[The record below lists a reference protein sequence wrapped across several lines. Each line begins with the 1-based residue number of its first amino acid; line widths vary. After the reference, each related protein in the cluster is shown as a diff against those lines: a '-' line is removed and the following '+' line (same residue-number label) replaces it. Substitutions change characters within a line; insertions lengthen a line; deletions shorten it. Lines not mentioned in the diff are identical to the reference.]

1 MSHNYIETL
10 PQSLNKLINLEFLD
24 ISHNRIRQINEIACM
39 PKLRILNISGNM
51 ALTHLSK
58 NLLTCDSLVDLVLDV
73 KYIVY
78 PPANVIEN
86 GTAEII
92 NFLTVHDDSPMTIE
106 ALATQ
111 KPMQKN
117 NVKKITANLISI
129 ERGMDAV
136 AEINYKN
143 AKATREKRFMDHE
156 RLEQE
161 KYSNLEAALHQQQL
175 KRKQDL
181 LQHLMEQQVESDSLI
196 QKMQQEKDSE
206 RLKLIDD
213 ILKGKIVII

>member
-39 PKLRILNISGNM
+39 PRLRILNISGNIEL
-51 ALTHLSK
+51 ANLTK
-58 NLLTCDSLVDLVLDV
+58 NLSTCDSLVDLILDAE
-73 KYIVY
+73 YIIY

-92 NFLTVHDDSPMTIE
+92 NYLTVHNDSPMTIE
-106 ALATQ
+106 MAMQ
-111 KPMQKN
+111 RPMQKN
-117 NVKKITANLISI
+117 VRKITANLISI
-129 ERGMDAV
+129 ERGMEVV
-136 AEINYKN
+136 AETNHES
-143 AKATREKRFMDHE
+143 AKITREKRFMDHE

-161 KYSNLEAALHQQQL
+161 KYSNLEAALHQQQQ

-181 LQHLMEQQVESDSLI
+181 LQHLLKQQVESDWLI
-196 QKMQQEKDSE
+196 QKMQKEKDSE

-213 ILKGKIVII
+213 IVKGKID

>member
-1 MSHNYIETL
+1 MSHNYIEAL

-39 PKLRILNISGNM
+39 PKLRILNISGNIEL
-51 ALTHLSK
+51 ANLPQNLS
-58 NLLTCDSLVDLVLDV
+58 TCDSLVDLILDAE
-73 KYIVY
+73 YIVY

-92 NFLTVHDDSPMTIE
+92 NYLTVHNDSPM
-106 ALATQ
+106 Q
-111 KPMQKN
+111 RPMQN
-117 NVKKITANLISI
+117 NVDKITANLISI
-129 ERGMDAV
+129 ERGMDVV
-136 AEINYKN
+136 AEINHEN
-143 AKATREKRFMDHE
+143 AKITREKRFMDHE

-181 LQHLMEQQVESDSLI
+181 LQNLLKQQVESDWLI
-196 QKMQQEKDSE
+196 QKMQKEKDSE

-213 ILKGKIVII
+213 ILKGKID

>member
-24 ISHNRIRQINEIACM
+24 ISHNRIRQINEITCI
-39 PKLRILNISGNM
+39 PKLHILNISGNIS
-51 ALTHLSK
+51 LTHLPK
-58 NLLTCDSLVDLVLDV
+58 NLSTCDSLVDLILDAE
-73 KYIVY
+73 YIVY

-92 NFLTVHDDSPMTIE
+92 KFLTIHDDSPMTID
-106 ALATQ
+106 ALAML
-111 KPMQKN
+111 KPMQN
-117 NVKKITANLISI
+117 NVKKTTANLISI
-129 ERGMDAV
+129 ERGMDVV
-136 AEINYKN
+136 AGINNEN

-156 RLEQE
+156 RVEQE
-161 KYSNLEAALHQQQL
+161 RYSNLEAALHQQQL

-181 LQHLMEQQVESDSLI
+181 LQHLLKQQLESDSLI
-196 QKMQQEKDSE
+196 QKMQKEKDSE

-213 ILKGKIVII
+213 ILKGEID

>member
-39 PKLRILNISGNM
+39 PKLRILNITGNIE
-51 ALTHLSK
+51 LTHLPK
-58 NLLTCDSLVDLVLDV
+58 NLSTCDSLVDLVLDNE
-73 KYIVY
+73 YIVY
-78 PPANVIEN
+78 PPVNVIEN
-86 GTAEII
+86 GTAEIM

-106 ALATQ
+106 ALA
-111 KPMQKN
+111 MQRTMQN
-117 NVKKITANLISI
+117 NVKNMTANLISI
-129 ERGMDAV
+129 ERGMDIV
-136 AEINYKN
+136 AGINHEN

-161 KYSNLEAALHQQQL
+161 KYSNLEAAIHQQQL

-181 LQHLMEQQVESDSLI
+181 LQHLLKQQVESDSLI
-196 QKMQQEKDSE
+196 QKMQMAKDSD

-213 ILKGKIVII
+213 ILIGKIDKF